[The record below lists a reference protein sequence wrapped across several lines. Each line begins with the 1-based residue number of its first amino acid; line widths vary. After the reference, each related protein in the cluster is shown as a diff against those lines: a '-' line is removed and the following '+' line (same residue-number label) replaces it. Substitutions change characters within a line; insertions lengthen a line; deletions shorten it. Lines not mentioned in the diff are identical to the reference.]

1 MTISVKVTNI
11 FPKTTSDVSP
21 ELLQLFQEYHYR
33 VQQDRNEP
41 RTAYIPFT
49 HQANVFHL
57 VGVQNKEG
65 YLVAGTA
72 SGKTLA
78 IAVPLFHKLR
88 MKQIR
93 RVLLMYPTVALLED
107 QRRVMDT
114 LAKITGDE
122 TGQIQGGMTR
132 SALISALN
140 KQVILATPDAIYW
153 FFQKNVKYS
162 GLLVY
167 GLALVDEFVLDEAH
181 LFNGLMLQNF
191 QHLWQR
197 IKRLGNYI
205 SKTPRLHILTATPTA
220 ELQQLNNAVPVR
232 GKSKCDDV
240 QVEFR
245 TRQGY
250 DKLAEQFAGLV
261 KESLDTG
268 YRKVLVV
275 CNSARM
281 AHQLFEK
288 FKVKDA
294 STISVEHRFRFGKVK
309 LGELIEWLAK
319 AGIEKELL
327 DRLHVTLLGEDD
339 LTLDNVPSGKT
350 VDLPLQ
356 EVVGQ
361 ATEVLERQ
369 CWRVKRALREKTQQ
383 QGETWESLL
392 KNRPF
397 PCRIIA
403 AVHSQLERA
412 VDVEQQQA
420 VIDEWLT
427 RTSENLSSI
436 SVDPIPCKKPEF
448 ASLTNALISAGI
460 DGQLAAPLTENLAH
474 TMKVD
479 PQQIPTHTSTQR
491 PVYLRWLDWMI
502 GKEHGERLHDAVMQ
516 GLRSGELEAECRH
529 IGLWKGSDVPVIVYS
544 GSMAKQARRGLINVF
559 ADLERAVLI
568 STSAVEVG
576 VDFDADLLITEECE
590 GNSFLQRF
598 GRVGRHGKGS
608 RVIVLAGGE
617 VYGKFSEMNDA
628 EKTRE
633 EFSQLVVD
641 TFPHRN
647 YASGSDLVD
656 ANHYLVNERLGRI
669 GAWLNISADS
679 KTKSFAEKL
688 RAADLKL
695 GYGLRGTM
703 PQISLRDGVT
713 KDPFYL
719 LRYVDDQVLRP
730 SDSPFEVARAN
741 VWFTGL
747 LYSRRK
753 FDVTVD
759 LEETLRASQRLFIW
773 TGQQFQI
780 WPDRP
785 TRGAGKIYLEGMM
798 SHFSQIGGWN
808 KWDQRNFLLAYGDVY
823 LGWLERELEMPPLDA
838 VKDNEGNPLFI
849 PEQMCL
855 LLWGWTDRD
864 STRELLDAA
873 KISDWEELVYDWD
886 GMQSGLAK
894 AMVILEKTA
903 GACFAAYK
911 ELVDYVGRQIQK

>member
-1 MTISVKVTNI
+1 MFISVLVQNPPPQTEQGVAPPLMN
-11 FPKTTSDVSP
+11 
-21 ELLQLFQEYHYR
+21 LFQQYHSE
-33 VQQDRNEP
+33 VSAIKHP
-41 RTAYIPFT
+41 VFPFE
-49 HQANVFHL
+49 HQAQVFRL
-57 VGVQNKEG
+57 VGEENQEA

-78 IAVPLFHKLR
+78 IAVPMFYKLR
-88 MKQIR
+88 TKQIR
-93 RVLLMYPTVALLED
+93 RVLLMYPTIALMED

-114 LAKITGDE
+114 LAKITNVE
-122 TGQIQGGMTR
+122 TGMIQGGMTR

-181 LFNGLMLQNF
+181 LFNGLMLRNF

-197 IKRLGNYI
+197 IKQFGNYI
-205 SKTPRLHILTATPTA
+205 GKNPHLHILTATPTA
-220 ELQQLNNAVPVR
+220 ELQQLNNAVPIH
-232 GKSKCDDV
+232 GKSKCNDV

-250 DKLAEQFAGLV
+250 DKLAEQFASLV
-261 KESLDTG
+261 NESLDAG

-288 FKVKDA
+288 FKVKDT
-294 STISVEHRFRFGKVK
+294 STIPVEHRFRFGKVN
-309 LGELIEWLAK
+309 LGELIEWFGK
-319 AGIEKELL
+319 TDIKKELV
-327 DRLHVTLLGEDD
+327 DRLCTTLLSQDD
-339 LTLDNVPSGKT
+339 LVLGDVPSGKT
-350 VDLPLQ
+350 IELPLQ
-356 EVVGQ
+356 EVVAK
-361 ATEVLERQ
+361 ATETLERQ
-369 CWRVKRALREKTQQ
+369 CWRVKRASREKIQQ
-383 QGETWESLL
+383 PGETWESLL
-392 KNRPF
+392 KNRPL
-397 PCRIIA
+397 PCGIIA
-403 AVHSQLERA
+403 AIRSQLDRA
-412 VDVEQQQA
+412 ADMEQQQA
-420 VIDEWLT
+420 VVDEWLT
-427 RTSENLSSI
+427 STLESLSNI
-436 SVDPIPCKKPEF
+436 STDPIPCKAREF
-448 ASLTNALISAGI
+448 ASLTNAFVSAGI
-460 DGQLAAPLTENLAH
+460 GEHLAALLTKNLVL

-479 PQQIPTHTSTQR
+479 PQQIPTHTSSQR
-491 PVYLRWLDWMI
+491 PVYLRWLDWVI
-502 GKEHGERLHDAVMQ
+502 GKEHGEQLREAVMQ

-529 IGLWKGSDVPVIVYS
+529 IGLWKGSNVPVILYS

-559 ADLERAVLI
+559 ADLDRAVLI

-598 GRVGRHGKGS
+598 GRVGRHGQGS
-608 RVIVLAGGE
+608 KVIVLVGGE
-617 VYGKFSEMNDA
+617 VYGKFSEMNNT

-633 EFSQLVVD
+633 EFSQLVVNA
-641 TFPHRN
+641 FPRRN
-647 YASGSDLVD
+647 YASGSELVD

-669 GAWLNISADS
+669 GAWLNASADS
-679 KTKSFAEKL
+679 RVKSLADKL

-695 GYGLRGTM
+695 GYGLRETM

-719 LRYVDDQVLRP
+719 LRYLDDQVLRP

-741 VWFTGL
+741 AWFTEL
-747 LYSRRK
+747 LYSRRR

-759 LEETLRASQRLFIW
+759 LEKTLGASQHLFIW
-773 TGQQFQI
+773 TGQQFEI

-785 TRGAGKIYLEGMM
+785 MRGAGKVYLEGMM
-798 SHFSQIGGWN
+798 RHFSQTGGWN

-823 LGWLERELEMPPLDA
+823 LAWLERELEAPPPDA
-838 VKDNEGNPLFI
+838 VKDSEGNPLFI
-849 PEQMCL
+849 PEQTYL
-855 LLWGWTDRD
+855 LLWGWNDRD
-864 STRELLDAA
+864 STRELLEGA
-873 KISDWEELVYDWD
+873 KVSDWEELVYDWD
-886 GMQSGLAK
+886 GVRSGLAK
-894 AMVILEKTA
+894 AMVILEKTT

-911 ELVDYVGRQIQK
+911 DLVDYVGRQIQK